1 MSPHSRRGICDL
13 TEMEWGGG
21 VEAPSSQEH
30 DRTGPITIAITPS
43 SSSQYIYE
51 NDCGGEVMAT
61 DVLGVQ
67 VH

>member
-1 MSPHSRRGICDL
+1 
-13 TEMEWGGG
+13 MERGGG

-30 DRTGPITIAITPS
+30 DRTGPITITITPS

-51 NDCGGEVMAT
+51 NDCGGEEVMAT